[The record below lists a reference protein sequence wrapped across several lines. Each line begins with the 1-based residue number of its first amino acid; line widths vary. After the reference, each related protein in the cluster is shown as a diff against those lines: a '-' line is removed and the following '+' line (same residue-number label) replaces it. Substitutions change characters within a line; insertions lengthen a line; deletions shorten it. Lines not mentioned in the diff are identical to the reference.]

1 MFKVIIT
8 ALATYLATSIDEI
21 PILFMLYA
29 KQSNKGRAKTITI
42 SYFLGTFILIGI
54 GLLGALGLGVIPQ
67 QWVMGLFGLVPV
79 FLGIKILI
87 KGEDEEE
94 EEEGIKKALQRYKSL
109 WIQVLA
115 ITIGLGADDL
125 SVYIPLFTTIKGG
138 EILLMVL
145 IFALC
150 TAVLCV
156 FSYKLTSINILD
168 KFIEKYERFIT
179 GIIFTAIGIF
189 IMYNNGTFAHFL
201 TEL

>member
-29 KQSNKGRAKTITI
+29 KQSNKSRAKTITI

-87 KGEDEEE
+87 KGEEEDEEE
-94 EEEGIKKALQRYKSL
+94 EGVKKALQRYKSL

-125 SVYIPLFTTIKGG
+125 SVYIPLFTTIKGVD
-138 EILLMVL
+138 ILLMVL
-145 IFALC
+145 IFVLC
-150 TAVLCV
+150 TVVLCGI
-156 FSYKLTSINILD
+156 SYKLTSISKLTT
-168 KFIEKYERFIT
+168 FIEKYERYIT
-179 GIIFTAIGIF
+179 GITFTSIGIF
-189 IMYNNGTFAHFL
+189 IMYESGTLAHFL
-201 TEL
+201 A

>member
-1 MFKVIIT
+1 MFKVIIM
-8 ALATYLATSIDEI
+8 ALATYVATSVDEI
-21 PILFMLYA
+21 PVLFMLYA

-94 EEEGIKKALQRYKSL
+94 EGVKKALQRYKSL
-109 WIQVLA
+109 WVQVLA

-145 IFALC
+145 IFAFG
-150 TAVLCV
+150 TVVLCGI
-156 FSYKLTSINILD
+156 SYKLTSINKLTT
-168 KFIEKYERFIT
+168 FIEKYERFIT
-179 GIIFTAIGIF
+179 GITFTSIGIF
-189 IMYNNGTFAHFL
+189 IMYESGTFAHFL
-201 TEL
+201 T